1 MLGLFPFTVPKDV
14 WTSSSSTYSFF
25 LFEIHPA
32 ATLGSTVF
40 TTMDNAPW
48 GDEDVQGDEA
58 APPSSRPVL
67 LVLLAR
73 GSHHHAK
80 LVQVW
85 WSHTVSPASSC
96 AAAVAAAAATRLG
109 MSA

>member
-40 TTMDNAPW
+40 AALDELLPAAPW
-48 GDEDVQGDEA
+48 RRMLHGRMATRQ
-58 APPSSRPVL
+58 L
-67 LVLLAR
+67 LRQQTSTAGSWQA

-80 LVQVW
+80 LVLDRPKKLVLENL
-85 WSHTVSPASSC
+85 AI
-96 AAAVAAAAATRLG
+96 
-109 MSA
+109 

>member
-40 TTMDNAPW
+40 TTMDNK
-48 GDEDVQGDEA
+48 DVQGDEA
-58 APPSSRPVL
+58 APPSSRP
-67 LVLLAR
+67 VLLAR

-96 AAAVAAAAATRLG
+96 AAAAAAAEKRRRRD
-109 MSA
+109 